1 MVKKQD
7 NCILKN
13 NAKFSK
19 KKNKL
24 KTRLWKNG
32 LSWANKIYHTEFI
45 NSTHAKSFDKETN
58 RLADIAKKTHFL
70 HSTVIV
76 RHFWAKK
83 LQ

>member
-19 KKNKL
+19 KNKNKL

-32 LSWANKIYHTEFI
+32 LSWANEIYHTEFI

-58 RLADIAKKTHFL
+58 RLADIAKKKNTFSAFNDHC
-70 HSTVIV
+70 
-76 RHFWAKK
+76 
-83 LQ
+83 

>member
-13 NAKFSK
+13 DAKFSK
-19 KKNKL
+19 KTKKQK

-45 NSTHAKSFDKETN
+45 NSTHVKSFDKETN
-58 RLADIAKKTHFL
+58 RLADIAKKNTFSAFNGHC
-70 HSTVIV
+70 
-76 RHFWAKK
+76 
-83 LQ
+83 

>member
-19 KKNKL
+19 KKSKL
-24 KTRLWKNG
+24 KTKLWKNG

-45 NSTHAKSFDKETN
+45 NSTHVKSFDKETN
-58 RLADIAKKTHFL
+58 RLADIAKKNTFSAFNGHC
-70 HSTVIV
+70 
-76 RHFWAKK
+76 
-83 LQ
+83 